1 MTGRRWGLVALGGVA
16 GAAVRWATLEA
27 WPVDGGFP
35 WPVLVLNVIGSLV
48 VGATMGDGAGGSTRA
63 TASVPRPPVLIDLVG
78 LGFCGGLT
86 TFSTFA
92 VEVVTLDRAGDA
104 GAAGA
109 YVIAS
114 IVGAVVAV
122 PVGAGTV
129 RAARRTTAVDPPDG
143 GPA

>member
-16 GAAVRWATLEA
+16 GAAVRWAALEV
-27 WPVDGGFP
+27 WPSTGGFP

-48 VGATMGDGAGGSTRA
+48 VGATMGDGGEDSPRQVAPAARP
-63 TASVPRPPVLIDLVG
+63 SVLVSGVG

-92 VEVVTLDRAGDA
+92 VEVVGLDRDGDT
-104 GAAGA
+104 GTAGA
-109 YVIAS
+109 YVVAS
-114 IVGAVVAV
+114 IVGAVLAV
-122 PVGAGTV
+122 LVGAGAA
-129 RAARRTTAVDPPDG
+129 RAARHPTGADPGDR